1 MMIQTLQQ
9 KGKVVMIIKLIIKYK
24 MKIKKNNDTNKL
36 NIKSNKKIE
45 IIWIISDLISLTCQS
60 LRSTSYFLSRS
71 NLITSAWPPIAA
83 EWMTFM
89 WS

>member
-36 NIKSNKKIE
+36 NIKYNKKIK
-45 IIWIISDLISLTCQS
+45 IWIQS
-60 LRSTSYFLSRS
+60 ILNLMRRQKYRS
-71 NLITSAWPPIAA
+71 IALQMLHSIDNRRFNVRM
-83 EWMTFM
+83 E
-89 WS
+89 